1 MLETH
6 KECKLKLEPMLT
18 DSANVL
24 CVKKVFLKWDC
35 KNLAAWKKNVIEATK
50 TKLLVYCKNE
60 KKKRTFC
67 PLLGYG
73 SDSLLQWVLDLLKIK
88 NKDIGKDIEIVM

>member
-24 CVKKVFLKWDC
+24 CDKKVFLKWDC
-35 KNLAAWKKNVIEATK
+35 KNLAAWKKM
-50 TKLLVYCKNE
+50 
-60 KKKRTFC
+60 
-67 PLLGYG
+67 
-73 SDSLLQWVLDLLKIK
+73 S
-88 NKDIGKDIEIVM
+88 